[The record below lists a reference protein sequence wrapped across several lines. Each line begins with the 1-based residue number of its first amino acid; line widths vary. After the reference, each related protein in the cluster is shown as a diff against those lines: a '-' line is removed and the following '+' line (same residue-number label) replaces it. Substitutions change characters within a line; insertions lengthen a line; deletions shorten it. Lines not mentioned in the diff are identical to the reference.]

1 MIKLLN
7 AGGVSISPEAL
18 DWGSSGKPHLA
29 AREES
34 PDLRPFPFS
43 VAVLHT
49 IASAPRRHGVLEV
62 REVRASEPLNTRDMT
77 KTTLSSFTTNPDD
90 SCSGEMYGRQAIQDT
105 ALLGRA
111 GRQ

>member
-7 AGGVSISPEAL
+7 ACGVSISPEASS
-18 DWGSSGKPHLA
+18 WGSRDNIPPCRTQGEPRLEAFSV
-29 AREES
+29 
-34 PDLRPFPFS
+34 S

-49 IASAPRRHGVLEV
+49 IVSAPRRHGVLEV